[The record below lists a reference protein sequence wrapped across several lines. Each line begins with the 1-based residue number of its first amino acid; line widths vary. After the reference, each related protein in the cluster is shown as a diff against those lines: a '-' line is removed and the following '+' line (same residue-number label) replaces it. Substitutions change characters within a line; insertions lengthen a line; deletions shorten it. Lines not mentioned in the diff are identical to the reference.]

1 MARTIPMIITNKN
14 ILLKNRENDEF
25 IPFDMPGIERVMN
38 IPFYHQ
44 FAEKLAE
51 SQIAFKNFVKEI
63 YGKKLSKNIF
73 AIIIPDDTSAL
84 ESIFINEFFVNS
96 GACKAVAQMTMGQAL
111 SKTDSRYI
119 SVSKSAR
126 NITLQYIN
134 NNEVRVRR
142 FYDINDY
149 NTEDIIEDAKRLHID
164 VEYEDVPIFINNFN
178 MDMDEFFEYGEVIT
192 PKAFMEKI
200 AVIDVEKLK

>member
-14 ILLKNRENDEF
+14 ILIKSKDSDEF

-44 FAEKLAE
+44 FAERLAE
-51 SQIAFKNFVKEI
+51 SQVAFKNFVREV
-63 YGKKLSKNIF
+63 YGKKLTKNIF

-111 SKTDSRYI
+111 SKNDQKYI
-119 SVSKSAR
+119 SISKSSR
-126 NITLQYIN
+126 NIALQYIN
-134 NNEVRVRR
+134 NNEVRARM
-142 FYDINDY
+142 FYDLNDY
-149 NTEDIIEDAKRLHID
+149 STDTILRDAKRLHID
-164 VEYEDVPIFINNFN
+164 VEYEEEIPVFINNFN
-178 MDMDEFFEYGEVIT
+178 MDMDDFLEFGTVIT
-192 PKAFMEKI
+192 PKMFMEKI
-200 AVIDVEKLK
+200 AVIDVEKL

>member
-14 ILLKNRENDEF
+14 ILLKNKENDEF
-25 IPFDMPGIERVMN
+25 IPFDAPNSEEIIN

-44 FAEKLAE
+44 FAQRLAE
-51 SQIAFKNFVKEI
+51 SQIAFRNFVKDI
-63 YGKKLSKNIF
+63 YGKKLNRNIL
-73 AIIIPDDTSAL
+73 AIITPDDTSAL

-111 SKTDSRYI
+111 SKSEPKYVSI
-119 SVSKSAR
+119 SKSSR
-126 NITLQYIN
+126 NIVLQYIN

-142 FYDINDY
+142 FYDLNNY
-149 NTEDIIEDAKRLHID
+149 STKQIIEDAKRLHID
-164 VEYEDVPIFINNFN
+164 IEYDDVPLYINNFN
-178 MDMDEFFEYGEVIT
+178 MDMDDFFDYGTVIT
-192 PKAFMEKI
+192 PKMFMEKI